1 MNITE
6 LAVKPSLVKVV
17 LDDESIVE
25 EYGEALEFFVWD
37 RQPLEKFMRFAGKS
51 ITNEDMPELIA
62 FTKTMILDSEG
73 NEVMSDGKLLPTS
86 IMTRCITKV
95 MEQLG
100 K

>member
-51 ITNEDMPELIA
+51 ITSEDLPELIA
-62 FTKTMILDSEG
+62 FTKTMILDAEG
-73 NEVMSDGKLLPTS
+73 NEVMGDGKLLPTS

>member
-1 MNITE
+1 MKITE

-17 LDDESIVE
+17 LDDEAIVE
-25 EYGEALEFFVWD
+25 EYGEELEFFVWD
-37 RQPLEKFMRFAGKS
+37 RQPLEKFMRFAGKN
-51 ITNEDMPELIA
+51 ITNDDLPDLID
-62 FTKTMILDSEG
+62 FTKTMILDENG
-73 NEVMSDGKLLPTS
+73 NQVMEEGKLLPTS

>member
-6 LAVKPSLVKVV
+6 LAVKPSLVKVT

-37 RQPLEKFMRFAGKS
+37 RQPLEKFMRFAGKE
-51 ITNEDMPELIA
+51 ITNEDLPELIE
-62 FTKTMILDSEG
+62 FTKTMILDEEG

-95 MEQLG
+95 MQQLG

>member
-6 LAVKPSLVKVV
+6 LAVQPSLVKVT
-17 LDDESIVE
+17 LDDEAIIE
-25 EYGEALEFFVWD
+25 EYGEALEFHVWD
-37 RQPLEKFMRFAGKS
+37 RQPLEKFMRFAGKQIS
-51 ITNEDMPELIA
+51 NDDLPELIE
-62 FTKTMILDSEG
+62 FTKSMILDEKG
-73 NEVMSDGKLLPTS
+73 EPVMSEGKLLPTS